1 MPTDD
6 ERRGVAKHL
15 RAAIGNTNGLS
26 NGGFVDLV
34 EEIVFGGDVSTD
46 EEFFARLADLIDP
59 TDETCELELTWGGHT
74 NAHVCTYEC
83 TGCGKSCDSVWG
95 EEYEFCPYC
104 GRKVENA
111 DE

>member
-46 EEFFARLADLIDP
+46 EEFFARLADLIEP
-59 TDETCELELTWGGHT
+59 TLETCELELTWGGQT
-74 NAHVCTYEC
+74 NAHVRTYEC
-83 TGCGKSCDSVWG
+83 SRCGKSCDSVWG
-95 EEYEFCPYC
+95 EDYEFCPYC
-104 GRKVENA
+104 GRRVENA